1 MGAVRQ
7 DYAAGW
13 VFKWIRPSP
22 TSGRHWCTTAA
33 TDSVVPMNDV
43 LDEAYGRLHRMG
55 PEWSED
61 ELTNHG
67 PMAAEV
73 LVRRGQ
79 ADAVERWVDRYIRRL
94 DPLPSAT
101 AAITEA
107 DWTEALG
114 DGRRVGDWVRFFER
128 QLAEHPW
135 REVLATW
142 WERLLPG
149 ILAGTTHGVIRVSHA
164 VRALLA
170 HPETEPETPA
180 TLTELAHGL
189 AFWASRS
196 QPLPPVP
203 PPAGAAD
210 PAAALDSFHASAAR
224 TGGWRTGSVSSAGP
238 TGWSSAVAALRP
250 AGSPDEVRD
259 RLADL
264 VTAASQRYLRYGHG
278 SPVLLVHLA
287 TAPNAVL
294 HSLPALPTALW
305 QPSLTA
311 VWTTTA
317 AIFSAYAPPDPAPI
331 DAATDA
337 AGGGRPVADVVDRA
351 LAHGDEHVIKFT
363 DTAAEAY
370 ARSGDPAVLGGG
382 AAHRHAHRPSRL
394 RSVPRWG
401 ESTVDYW
408 SKTNPQAD
416 TP

>member
-1 MGAVRQ
+1 
-7 DYAAGW
+7 
-13 VFKWIRPSP
+13 
-22 TSGRHWCTTAA
+22 
-33 TDSVVPMNDV
+33 
-43 LDEAYGRLHRMG
+43 
-55 PEWSED
+55 
-61 ELTNHG
+61 
-67 PMAAEV
+67 MAAEV
-73 LVRRGQ
+73 LVRRGR

-170 HPETEPETPA
+170 HPESQPETPA

-203 PPAGAAD
+203 APAGAAD
-210 PAAALDSFHASAAR
+210 PAAALDSIPRIDRQDGRVADR
-224 TGGWRTGSVSSAGP
+224 LGQLGGTA
-238 TGWSSAVAALRP
+238 GWSWSVAALRP
-250 AGSPDEVRD
+250 ARSPDEVRD

-311 VWTTTA
+311 VWTTAA

-331 DAATDA
+331 DALPTPPVTAD
-337 AGGGRPVADVVDRA
+337 PVADVVDGA

-370 ARSGDPAVLGGG
+370 ARSEDPVVL
-382 AAHRHAHRPSRL
+382 AAAL
-394 RSVPRWG
+394 RTGTLIGR
-401 ESTVDYW
+401 
-408 SKTNPQAD
+408 AA
-416 TP
+416 